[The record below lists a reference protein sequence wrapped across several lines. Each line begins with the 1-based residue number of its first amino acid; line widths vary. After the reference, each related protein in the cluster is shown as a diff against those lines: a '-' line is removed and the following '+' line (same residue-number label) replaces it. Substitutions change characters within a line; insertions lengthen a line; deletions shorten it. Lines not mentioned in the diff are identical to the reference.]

1 MSDKLKKIILEEH
14 FSTPEVGQYAS
25 KVLSTI
31 DHDFIEY
38 VKPRLA
44 DIGALRIEDM
54 DKNGI
59 DISVLS
65 VTTPGVQAEA
75 DTAKAIKSAKQLND
89 MLAEQIG
96 HHPTRFSGF
105 ATLALQDPK
114 DAADELERCV
124 KQLGM
129 KGAILNGHSNGIY
142 LDDPRFFPV
151 WERAESL
158 QVPIYLHPADS
169 PVQAS
174 NESDYPEMAGPGW
187 GWTPE
192 TAGHVL
198 RLIYGGVFDRFP
210 KSTLLL
216 GHMGETLPFILWRL
230 DSRYKMMQHRYPIE
244 KMPSEYIKA
253 NVMVTTAGSF
263 SDAPLQCAITALGAD
278 RVLFSV
284 DYPYEYTNEAVE
296 FIEKA
301 PISDSDREKI
311 CHGNAE
317 RLLRL

>member
-1 MSDKLKKIILEEH
+1 MSSKLKKIILEEH
-14 FSTPEVGQYAS
+14 FSTPDAGKYAT

-31 DHDFIEY
+31 DPDFIEY

-44 DIGALRIEDM
+44 DIGAMRIEDM

-65 VTTPGVQAEA
+65 VTTPGVQAEP
-75 DTAKAIKSAKQLND
+75 DTATAVKGAKQLND
-89 MLAEQIG
+89 LLAEQIG
-96 HHPTRFSGF
+96 HHPTRFAGF
-105 ATLALQDPK
+105 GTLALQDPAG
-114 DAADELERCV
+114 AADELERCV
-124 KQLGM
+124 KQLGF
-129 KGAILNGHSNGIY
+129 KGALLNGHSNGIY
-142 LDDPRFFPV
+142 LDDPQFFPV
-151 WERAESL
+151 WERAEAL

-174 NESDYPEMAGPGW
+174 NECDYPEMAGPGW

-210 KSTLLL
+210 KTTLLL

-230 DSRYKMMQHRYPIE
+230 DSRYKMMQHRYPIQ
-244 KMPSEYIKA
+244 KVPSEYIQQ

-263 SDAPLQCAITALGAD
+263 SDAPLVCAITALGAD

-301 PISDSDREKI
+301 PISESDREKI